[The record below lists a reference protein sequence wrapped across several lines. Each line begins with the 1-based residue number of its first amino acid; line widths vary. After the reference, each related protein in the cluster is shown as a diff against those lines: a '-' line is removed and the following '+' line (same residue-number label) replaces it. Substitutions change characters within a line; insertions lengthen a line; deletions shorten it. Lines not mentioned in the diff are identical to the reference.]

1 MLAGTDSDSSGSCST
16 VAWIADG
23 SDTADSPALAEGQLG
38 RTVDR

>member
-1 MLAGTDSDSSGSCST
+1 MLAGTDSGSSGSCSG

-23 SDTADSPALAEGQLG
+23 SDTADFLDLALGQLG